1 LEAVQFYQTRRFQV
15 TFSRLDSPQGSP
27 EWIEAR
33 VGKVTASR
41 LKDWL
46 AVSKRDGKPLMSR
59 IDYEREL
66 AFEVEFKV
74 PFERFVTAAME
85 QGQIMEEFLKRQY
98 EMKFDVIVKP
108 VGAYY
113 SDFFVASPDGEI
125 GKIGLIECK
134 WVYDTT
140 FSKVL
145 TQGVPDEHM
154 LQIQGQ
160 LWASNRMWCDYVV
173 GNQHTGKFVV
183 IRVERDE
190 AIIKDI
196 ATSLIEPKLS
206 VWVKSDNVFDFSEP
220 PKLSPIQV
228 DEEF

>member
-1 LEAVQFYQTRRFQV
+1 M
-15 TFSRLDSPQGSP
+15 TFKLLDAPQGSP
-27 EWIEAR
+27 EWVEAR

-46 AVSKRDGKPLMSR
+46 AVSKRDGKPLMAR
-59 IDYEREL
+59 LDYEREL

-74 PFERFVTAAME
+74 PFERFVTNAML
-85 QGQIMEEFLKRQY
+85 QGQEMEEFLKRQY
-98 EMKFDVIVKP
+98 AQHYDVIVKP

-113 SDFFVASPDGEI
+113 SDSFVASPDGEV
-125 GKIGLIECK
+125 GDDGLVECK
-134 WVYDTT
+134 WVYDNT

-145 TQGVPDEHM
+145 TEGVQDDHM

-160 LWASNRMWCDYVV
+160 LWASDRKWCDYVV

-190 AIIKDI
+190 DIIKQI
-196 ATSLIEPKLS
+196 ADSLKDHTLS
-206 VWVKSDNVFDFSEP
+206 VWVKSDNVFNFTEQ
-220 PKLSPIQV
+220 PKLSSLTL

>member
-1 LEAVQFYQTRRFQV
+1 M
-15 TFSRLDSPQGSP
+15 TFKLLDAPQGSP
-27 EWIEAR
+27 EWVEAR

-46 AVSKRDGKPLMSR
+46 AVGVKGQPLKAR
-59 IDYEREL
+59 ADYEREL

-74 PFERFVTAAME
+74 PFERFVTNAML
-85 QGQIMEEFLKRQY
+85 QGQEMEEFLKKQY
-98 EMKFDVIVKP
+98 AQHYDVIVKP

-113 SDFFVASPDGEI
+113 SESFVASPDGEI
-125 GKIGLIECK
+125 GADGLIECK

-140 FSKVL
+140 FSEVL
-145 TQGVPDEHM
+145 TDGVKDDHM

-160 LWASNRMWCDYVV
+160 LWASNRKWCDYVV
-173 GNQHTGKFVV
+173 GNGHTGKFVV

-190 AIIKDI
+190 EIIKRIED
-196 ATSLIEPKLS
+196 SLTDHKLS
-206 VWVKSDNVFDFSEP
+206 VWVKSDNVFDFSEQ
-220 PKLSPIQV
+220 PKLSAITV

>member
-1 LEAVQFYQTRRFQV
+1 M
-15 TFSRLDSPQGSP
+15 TFKLLDAPQGSP
-27 EWIEAR
+27 EWVEAR

-46 AVSKRDGKPLMSR
+46 AVGKRDGKPLKSR
-59 IDYEREL
+59 IDYEKEL

-74 PFERFVTAAME
+74 PFERFVTNAML
-85 QGQIMEEFLKRQY
+85 QGQEMEEFLKRQY
-98 EMKFDVIVKP
+98 SQHYDVIVKP

-113 SDFFVASPDGEI
+113 SDAFVASPDGEI
-125 GKIGLIECK
+125 SDDGLIECK

-140 FSKVL
+140 FSDVL
-145 TQGVPDEHM
+145 TEGVQEAHM

-160 LWASNRMWCDYVV
+160 LWASGRKWCDYVV

-190 AIIKDI
+190 AIIKQIED
-196 ATSLIEPKLS
+196 SLKDHKLS
-206 VWVKSDNVFDFSEP
+206 VWVKSDNVFDFTEQ
-220 PKLSPIQV
+220 PKLSAITV

>member
-1 LEAVQFYQTRRFQV
+1 MTKSQP
-15 TFSRLDSPQGSP
+15 TFKYLDAPQGSP
-27 EWIEAR
+27 EWVEAR

-46 AVSKRDGKPLMSR
+46 AVGVKGQPLKAR
-59 IDYEREL
+59 ADYEREL

-74 PFERFVTAAME
+74 PFERFVTSAML
-85 QGQIMEEFLKRQY
+85 QGQEMEEFLKKQY
-98 EMKFDVIVKP
+98 AQHYDVIVKP

-113 SDFFVASPDGEI
+113 NDSFVASPDGEI
-125 GKIGLIECK
+125 GADGLVECK

-145 TQGVPDEHM
+145 TEGVQDDHM
-154 LQIQGQ
+154 LQMQGQ
-160 LWASNRMWCDYVV
+160 LWASSRKWCDYVV
-173 GNQHTGKFVV
+173 GNQHTGKFTV

-190 AIIKDI
+190 AIIKQIED
-196 ATSLIEPKLS
+196 SLKDHKLS
-206 VWVKSDNVFDFSEP
+206 VWVKSDNVFDFTEQ
-220 PKLSPIQV
+220 PKLSPITV